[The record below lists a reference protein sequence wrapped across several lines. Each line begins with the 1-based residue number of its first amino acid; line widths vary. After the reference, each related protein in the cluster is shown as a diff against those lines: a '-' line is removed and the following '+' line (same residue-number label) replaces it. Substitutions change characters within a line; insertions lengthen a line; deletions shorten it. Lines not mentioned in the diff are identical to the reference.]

1 MSKATVLNSSGAS
14 FVISNT
20 MLNSSGASFNV
31 GNNALN
37 SAGLPFQIFGG
48 TVEDTGGSNTPYGLS
63 LTKELRRN
71 EEIIMQF
78 AREYMKRVH

>member
-1 MSKATVLNSSGAS
+1 MTTATVLNSSGAS

-37 SAGLPFQIFGG
+37 SAGLPFQIFG
-48 TVEDTGGSNTPYGLS
+48 VEDTGGSNTPYGLS
-63 LTKELRRN
+63 LTKELRRD

>member
-1 MSKATVLNSSGAS
+1 MSKATVLDSTGAS

-20 MLNSSGASFNV
+20 MLDSTGASFDV
-31 GNNALN
+31 GNDMLDSTGAAFQVF
-37 SAGLPFQIFGG
+37 AGA
-48 TVEDTGGSNTPYGLS
+48 VEDTGGSNVPYGLS
-63 LTKELRRN
+63 LTKELRRD